1 MKGIIKI
8 NVLEAH
14 KDYKLLKQFSELISD
29 FDRLKSAILF
39 SEVLSEVDYD
49 ISDDIREYWK
59 NRDKE
64 CTEQCAKKEDEESS
78 DKKVEIKEVN
88 DFESFRQML
97 KDLLI

>member
-39 SEVLSEVDYD
+39 SEVLNEVDYD

-64 CTEQCAKKEDEESS
+64 CTEQCAKKEDEKDTE
-78 DKKVEIKEVN
+78 KKVEIKEAD